1 MIIAENKIKAAGCIL
16 PVAHNANISKDL
28 GLRHR
33 SGLGMSQE
41 TDAKVIIVS
50 EERGRISIAHRG
62 KLHVNVSAEEL
73 QQLLLGDKW

>member
-1 MIIAENKIKAAGCIL
+1 M
-16 PVAHNANISKDL
+16 AHNTDIPKEM

-50 EERGRISIAHRG
+50 EERGKISVAHRG
-62 KLHVNVSAEEL
+62 KLRVNVTAEEL
-73 QQLLLGDKW
+73 QQLLSDEKW